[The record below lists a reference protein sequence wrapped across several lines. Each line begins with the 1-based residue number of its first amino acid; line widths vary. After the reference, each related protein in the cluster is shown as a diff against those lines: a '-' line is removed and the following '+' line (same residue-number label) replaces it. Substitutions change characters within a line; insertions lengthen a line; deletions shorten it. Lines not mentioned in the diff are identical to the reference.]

1 MSILAV
7 DTATNSCSVAVI
19 DGQTLLAEA
28 IVITGETHSKHL
40 MNLIHQVLQ
49 ISHVSLKDI
58 DGFAVTRGPGS
69 FTGLRIGISTV
80 KGFAASSGKPMVG
93 VSTLDAL
100 ANQADV
106 IPCLICTV
114 IDARREEVYF
124 GQYRRVDG
132 VLIKETEEQ
141 VLPIVN
147 AIAGIREPSFFIGE
161 GSLIYK
167 PTILEMLGEDRVVFA
182 PRFHHTIR
190 GSTVA
195 NIGLERIRKKDVDDA
210 STFSPRYIRK
220 SDAELNLAKR
230 HLL

>member
-1 MSILAV
+1 MRILAV
-7 DTATNSCSVAVI
+7 DSATKSCSVAVV

-80 KGFAASSGKPMVG
+80 KGLAASSGKPVVG

-100 ANQADV
+100 ANQAGAT
-106 IPCLICTV
+106 PCLICTV
-114 IDARREEVYF
+114 IDARKEEVYF
-124 GQYRRVDG
+124 GRYRRIDG

-141 VLPIVN
+141 VLPLAN
-147 AIAGIREPSFFIGE
+147 AIAGIREPSYFIGD
-161 GSLIYK
+161 GSCTYK
-167 PTILEMLGEDRVVFA
+167 PAILEIFGEDRVIFA

-195 NIGLERIRKKDVDDA
+195 KIGLERIEKNDVDNV
-210 STFSPRYIRK
+210 STFSPSYIRK

>member
-1 MSILAV
+1 MRILAV
-7 DTATNSCSVAVI
+7 DTATKSCSVAVI

-80 KGFAASSGKPMVG
+80 KGLAASSGKPVVG

-100 ANQADV
+100 ANQADAT
-106 IPCLICTV
+106 PCLICTV
-114 IDARREEVYF
+114 IDARKEEVYF
-124 GQYRRVDG
+124 GRYRRIDG
-132 VLIKETEEQ
+132 VLIKDTAEQ

-147 AIAGIREPSFFIGE
+147 AIEGIRESSYFIGD
-161 GSLIYK
+161 GSLTYK
-167 PTILEMLGEDRVVFA
+167 PAILETIGEDRAAFA
-182 PRFHHTIR
+182 PRYHHTIR
-190 GSTVA
+190 GATVA
-195 NIGLERIRKKDVDDA
+195 NLGLERFKRNDVDDV

>member
-1 MSILAV
+1 MRILAV
-7 DTATNSCSVAVI
+7 DTATRSCSVAVI

-28 IVITGETHSKHL
+28 IVTTGETHSRHL
-40 MNLIHQVLQ
+40 MNLIDQVLQ
-49 ISHVSLKDI
+49 ISRVSLKDI

-69 FTGLRIGISTV
+69 FTGLRIGISTI

-106 IPCLICTV
+106 TPYLICTV
-114 IDARREEVYF
+114 IDARKEEVYF
-124 GQYRRVDG
+124 GRYRRVGG
-132 VLIKETEEQ
+132 VLIKETEEE
-141 VLPIVN
+141 VLSIVN
-147 AIAGIREPSFFIGE
+147 AIQSIHEPSYFIGD

-190 GSTVA
+190 GVTVA
-195 NIGLERIRKKDVDDA
+195 NLGVQRIEKNNVDDV
-210 STFSPRYIRK
+210 STFRPRYIRK

-230 HLL
+230 HFL

>member
-1 MSILAV
+1 
-7 DTATNSCSVAVI
+7 
-19 DGQTLLAEA
+19 
-28 IVITGETHSKHL
+28 

-106 IPCLICTV
+106 TPCLICTV

-167 PTILEMLGEDRVVFA
+167 PAILEMLGEDRVVFA

-220 SDAELNLAKR
+220 SDAELNLVKR
-230 HLL
+230 DLL

>member
-1 MSILAV
+1 
-7 DTATNSCSVAVI
+7 
-19 DGQTLLAEA
+19 
-28 IVITGETHSKHL
+28 

-49 ISHVSLKDI
+49 LSHVSLKDI